1 MSQSGEP
8 EPEATRELRKKYA
21 RAERRIRQLERTVRT
36 SENMARQSKAAV
48 QRSLK
53 DLQQKTADLEAAKE
67 AAEAGLAAKDRFL
80 ATMSH
85 EIRTPMN
92 GVIGCI
98 ELLSSSHLADGDKS
112 LVKTLKGSAE
122 SLMVLLNDVLDFA
135 KLEDGQA
142 AIESRPLDID
152 HLVDSVCAPE
162 RARCSLRN
170 VSIRCEVDPSFPSGL
185 LGDPHRL
192 RQVLSNL
199 VGNAVK
205 FTESGSVAVRVSPSD
220 DRQQITFEVSDTGIG
235 MKPEVLDSIFSAFTQ
250 ADESTARRFGGTGLG
265 LAISSS
271 LVSAMG
277 GQLEVASE
285 EGEGSRFYFSI
296 PMQLQVSVDTPLP
309 SQVASEGVTSCRLFP
324 GTRVL
329 LVDDNPVNRVVGSK
343 LLQRL
348 GCQVELAT
356 NGRDAARMA
365 LDEEWD
371 VVLMDCSMPE
381 VDGFETTGLIRSAGT
396 HRGQV
401 HIVALT
407 ALSMAGDRERCLE
420 TGMDDY
426 LTKPLRLDQLTAL
439 LTRVRDKPSDGER
452 ASA

>member
-1 MSQSGEP
+1 MSKSDES
-8 EPEATRELRKKYA
+8 EPEATRELRKKYM

-36 SENMARQSKAAV
+36 SENMARQSKSAV
-48 QRSLK
+48 QRSLR

-98 ELLSSSHLADGDKS
+98 ELLSSSNLADGDDG

-122 SLMVLLNDVLDFA
+122 SLMALLNDVLDFA
-135 KLEDGQA
+135 KLENGQA
-142 AIESRPLDID
+142 AIESRPLDII
-152 HLVDSVCAPE
+152 HLVDSVCGPE
-162 RARCSLRN
+162 RARCALRN
-170 VSIRCEVDPSFPSGL
+170 VTIRCEVDPSFPSGI

-192 RQVLSNL
+192 RQILSNL

-205 FTESGSVAVRVSPSD
+205 FTESGSVSVRVSPSA

-296 PMQLQVSVDTPLP
+296 PMHLQESVDTPLP
-309 SQVASEGVTSCRLFP
+309 SQVAAEGETSCPSFP

-381 VDGFETTGLIRSAGT
+381 VDGFETTGMIRSAGT
-396 HRGQV
+396 RRGQV

-407 ALSMAGDRERCLE
+407 ALSMAGDRDRCLE
-420 TGMDDY
+420 AGMDDY
-426 LTKPLRLDQLTAL
+426 LTKPLRLDQLAAV